1 MYTNMYLRGL
11 QLAMV
16 CAIFLAFLTQGATGG
31 RPHTYKLVIEKTIT
45 TTSTTTTTRTT
56 WSNVWAKASA
66 RHRGAHAWASQAG
79 YYGGM
84 EDREGAA
91 HVALSSR
98 GGKTVYQPS
107 NATSNGTVNSTIA
120 SSVASIPFPS
130 LATNPTTPANLT
142 TLSPPTA
149 SPPVSSDAAI
159 EEGIYLAVVSIF
171 EDNPM
176 CPANWT
182 AHVPVSKGG
191 AVNDTATSAMIDCTP
206 TSTTPSMA
214 TVGITM
220 GTGEDSKAAAALMF
234 FEDDQ
239 PVCPANFTI
248 TSSSIKEGSMAN
260 TTAMEASSPATVGSE
275 VVTGRDTTAPS
286 VMSVFEDDATCPA
299 NYTAGYMPVKESSLG
314 DHPPITSS
322 ASAATPPAGSG
333 TSDEQ
338 GTCGAVV
345 IGSFLEG
352 AMCPINWTTA
362 VTPANEGSTVIDKA
376 VDNRTCSQPLIK
388 PQQPLSH
395 RQTPVKDQESVKSL
409 ALVSARF
416 PG

>member
-1 MYTNMYLRGL
+1 M
-11 QLAMV
+11 A
-16 CAIFLAFLTQGATGG
+16 CAVVFAFLTQEATGG
-31 RPHTYKLVIEKTIT
+31 RPHTYKLVIEKTMT
-45 TTSTTTTTRTT
+45 TTTTTTTTRTT

-79 YYGGM
+79 YHGVKADMGGAG
-84 EDREGAA
+84 D
-91 HVALSSR
+91 VVLVNR
-98 GGKTVYQPS
+98 GGKTMFGAA

-120 SSVASIPFPS
+120 SSVASTSFPS
-130 LATNPTTPANLT
+130 LATTAEASANLT
-142 TLSPPTA
+142 TIYTPTA
-149 SPPVSSDAAI
+149 TAAVSFDAAI
-159 EEGIYLAVVSIF
+159 EEVIYRAAVLSMS
-171 EDNPM
+171 EEHLM

-191 AVNDTATSAMIDCTP
+191 AVNGTATGAMTDCARNATPFSAP
-206 TSTTPSMA
+206 VLS
-214 TVGITM
+214 VGITIV
-220 GTGEDSKAAAALMF
+220 TGEDSKAAALMF

-248 TSSSIKEGSMAN
+248 PIPSIKEGSMAN
-260 TTAMEASSPATVGSE
+260 TTTTEAPSPATVGSE

-299 NYTAGYMPVKESSLG
+299 NYTTGYKPVKESSLG

-352 AMCPINWTTA
+352 AMCPINLTTA
-362 VTPANEGSTVIDKA
+362 FTPANEGSTVIDKV

-388 PQQPLSH
+388 PQQLPSH